1 MAEWVYVI
9 GEDQYNQN
17 FEAYDD
23 QGRVDLSNFINPRI
37 FIQSTDFATDFPA
50 GGTAISIDFA
60 ENKFVVPV
68 SVTFMPQIE
77 TMYLSQIQVDDGAG
91 QRRLTFE
98 FDLEVARSYA
108 S

>member
-9 GEDQYNQN
+9 GEDQYNQS

-23 QGRVDLSNFINPRI
+23 QGRVDLSGFINPRL
-37 FIQSTDFATDFPA
+37 FIQSTDFSTNYPA
-50 GGTAISIDFA
+50 GGTAISIDSV
-60 ENKFVVPV
+60 NNTFVVPV

-77 TMYLSQIQVDDGAG
+77 DMYLSQIRVEDGGG
-91 QRRLTFE
+91 QQRLTFE
-98 FDLEVARSYA
+98 FDLQVVRSHA